1 MPSMKLF
8 LIRSFNFPVTSF
20 VWRAEALH
28 YKPEGRGSIPDGVTG
43 ILHWY
48 YPSGRTTTLGPTQP
62 LAEMS
67 TGNISWGLKM
77 AGA

>member
-1 MPSMKLF
+1 MKLF
-8 LIRSFNFPVTSF
+8 LMHAFNFPVTCF

-28 YKPEGRGSIPDGVTG
+28 YKPEGRGSIPDGIIG
-43 ILHWY
+43 ILHCP
-48 YPSGRTTTLGPTQP
+48 YPSGHTRTLGSTQP

-67 TGNISWGLKM
+67 TGNISWGLKV